1 MTDKKT
7 RGRLTLLLISAVFFA
22 PIFLAVY
29 LYFSDNPWR
38 PSETTQLGTLIT
50 PPVQLPNETLAA
62 DQGGFSFT
70 EVWSL
75 IVLAEDQCAATCMTA
90 LEDIRQIRL
99 SLGPKMPRL
108 QTVFLPAGAAASV
121 QLDARA
127 FPKMIVADPAA
138 AAIVHER
145 VSGWQD
151 GQIFLVDPFGNLM
164 MSYAP
169 GTDKG
174 DVRKDLGHLLQLSEI
189 G

>member
-1 MTDKKT
+1 MTETKT
-7 RGRLTLLLISAVFFA
+7 RGRLVLLLISAIFFA
-22 PIFLAVY
+22 PILLAMY

-38 PSETTQLGTLIT
+38 PSESTQLGTLLT
-50 PPVQLPNETLAA
+50 PPIQLPNEMLTAR
-62 DQGGFSFT
+62 DGEFSFT

-75 IVLAEDQCAATCMTA
+75 IVLAEDTCDSSCMTA

-99 SLGPKMPRL
+99 SLGPKMPRV
-108 QTVFLPAGAAASV
+108 QTIFLPADSAVGAKLNEA
-121 QLDARA
+121 D
-127 FPKMIVADPAA
+127 FPKLIIASPATSATVHKLVA
-138 AAIVHER
+138 E
-145 VSGWQD
+145 WQD
-151 GQIFLVDPFGNLM
+151 GQVFLVDPFGNLM

>member
-1 MTDKKT
+1 MTDQKT

-22 PIFLAVY
+22 PIFLAIY

-38 PSETTQLGTLIT
+38 PSETTQLGTLIM
-50 PPVQLPNETLAA
+50 PPVQLPNETLTAGEDA
-62 DQGGFSFT
+62 FSFA

-75 IVLAEDQCAATCMTA
+75 VVLANDQCDVRCMTA

-99 SLGPKMPRL
+99 SLGPKMPRV
-108 QTVFLPAGAAASV
+108 QTVFLPAGAAANV
-121 QLDARA
+121 RLDARA

-138 AAIVHER
+138 AAIIHER
-145 VSGWQD
+145 VDDWQD

>member
-22 PIFLAVY
+22 PIFLAIY

-38 PSETTQLGTLIT
+38 PSETIQLGTLVM
-50 PPVQLPNETLAA
+50 PPVQLPNETLGA
-62 DQGGFSFT
+62 DQGEFSFN

-75 IVLAEDQCAATCMTA
+75 IVLAKDECDAACMTA

-99 SLGPKMPRL
+99 SLGPKMPRV
-108 QTVFLPAGAAASV
+108 QTVFLPAGAAANV
-121 QLDARA
+121 QLDPGV
-127 FPKMIVADPAA
+127 FPKMIVADPTAA
-138 AAIVHER
+138 AVVHER
-145 VSGWQD
+145 VAEWQN

-169 GTDKG
+169 GADKG